1 MRGTEGDPSHRF
13 SRCSGWNGIIGIRPA
28 FMSAPERR
36 VDDNARFSSIIN
48 IASVALRRYGA
59 GIRDVIPEV
68 YVLGMAVMNSH
79 RSFPSSHSFYH
90 KTVIINSKGSIWL
103 SPHLLQTFSVS
114 VVGSRF
120 LSHTGVSLRLKL
132 SLHALTL
139 RLSDIA

>member
-1 MRGTEGDPSHRF
+1 
-13 SRCSGWNGIIGIRPA
+13 
-28 FMSAPERR
+28 MSVPERR
-36 VDDNARFSSIIN
+36 VDENARFSSIIS

-59 GIRDVIPEV
+59 GIRDVIPEA

-79 RSFPSSHSFYH
+79 PRSFPSSHIFYH

-132 SLHALTL
+132 SIHALTL